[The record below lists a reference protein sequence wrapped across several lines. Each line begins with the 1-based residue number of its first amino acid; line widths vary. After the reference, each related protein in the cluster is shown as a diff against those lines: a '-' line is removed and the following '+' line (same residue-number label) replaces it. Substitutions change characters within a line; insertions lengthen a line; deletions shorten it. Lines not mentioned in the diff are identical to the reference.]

1 MREQTTTIVVC
12 EHIEE
17 ADSERLK
24 GHASTS
30 CLPDVRDAQHNLAH
44 ARTLD
49 IEARAQVFTT
59 AAALALST
67 GDPAPPEPADT
78 H

>member
-1 MREQTTTIVVC
+1 
-12 EHIEE
+12 
-17 ADSERLK
+17 
-24 GHASTS
+24 
-30 CLPDVRDAQHNLAH
+30 VRDAQHNLAH

-67 GDPAPPEPADT
+67 GDLAPPEPADT